1 MTQRPSEIS
10 KFGKLLA
17 VRKEVIAKTIEV
29 RLVKDVLV
37 GHLDGELHGVVVY
50 VGRDVDPPGRVG
62 RGVVNEAAYREGVGP
77 PIFKVFRVSP
87 QNEPSVADVGI
98 TGLDLSCN
106 HAANWRPG
114 DNELDKGIVPDVVFL
129 VNLVKDSVGCGSH
142 LRDVMHARGC
152 HSGGSWPSRGHE
164 SAGSDLVPWRL
175 RHRPGRSC
183 GCGDIQSNTINSEI
197 HIAT

>member
-1 MTQRPSEIS
+1 
-10 KFGKLLA
+10 
-17 VRKEVIAKTIEV
+17 
-29 RLVKDVLV
+29 
-37 GHLDGELHGVVVY
+37 
-50 VGRDVDPPGRVG
+50 
-62 RGVVNEAAYREGVGP
+62 
-77 PIFKVFRVSP
+77 
-87 QNEPSVADVGI
+87 
-98 TGLDLSCN
+98 
-106 HAANWRPG
+106 
-114 DNELDKGIVPDVVFL
+114 